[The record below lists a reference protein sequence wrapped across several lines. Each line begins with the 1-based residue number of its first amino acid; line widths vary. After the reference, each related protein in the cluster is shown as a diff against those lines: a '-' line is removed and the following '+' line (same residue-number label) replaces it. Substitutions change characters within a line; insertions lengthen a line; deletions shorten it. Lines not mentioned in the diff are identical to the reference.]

1 MQGLILKD
9 LFNLKK
15 SIGPTLVTTICVGLL
30 LMVQGNPSMF
40 VVGITLAGGSI
51 CSTCLKMDEA
61 AQWGKF
67 ELTAP
72 VSRLTVVLEKY
83 LLLFVFTLISLFVGG
98 TISYIAGNIT
108 GTFEVSNFFVYV
120 AVGFSL
126 GIISGSLIIFFLF
139 RFGLIRADFFTT
151 ICYLI
156 PVGIFVGILVVLDK
170 IGYDIMGGLPYLYL
184 TCIFPIIALII
195 SALMAVLSIVVYRKK
210 QF

>member
-1 MQGLILKD
+1 MQGLMLKD

-15 SIGPTLVTTICVGLL
+15 NIGPTLVTTICVGLL
-30 LMVQGNPSMF
+30 LMIQGNPSMF

-51 CSTCLKMDEA
+51 CSSCLKMDETV
-61 AQWGKF
+61 QWGKF

-72 VSRLTVVLEKY
+72 VSRLTVVIEKY
-83 LLLFVFTLISLFVGG
+83 ILLFVFTLISLVIGG
-98 TISYIAGNIT
+98 AISYIAGNIA
-108 GTFEVSNFFVYV
+108 GTFDISNFLVYA

-126 GIISGSLIIFFLF
+126 GIISGSLIIFCLF

-156 PVGIFVGILVVLDK
+156 PVGIFVGVLVVLEK
-170 IGYDIMGGLPYLYL
+170 AGYDIMAGLPYLYV

-195 SALMAVLSIVVYRKK
+195 SVLMAILSIIVYRKK

>member
-1 MQGLILKD
+1 MQGLMLKD

-15 SIGPTLVTTICVGLL
+15 NIGPTLVTTICVGLL

-51 CSTCLKMDEA
+51 CSSCLKMDETVA
-61 AQWGKF
+61 WGKF
-67 ELTAP
+67 ELTTP

-83 LLLFVFTLISLFVGG
+83 ILLFVFTLVSLLVGG
-98 TISYIAGNIT
+98 AISYIAGNIA
-108 GTFEVSNFFVYV
+108 GTFEIGNFLVY
-120 AVGFSL
+120 ASVGFSL
-126 GIISGSLIIFFLF
+126 GIISGSLIIFCLF

-156 PVGIFVGILVVLDK
+156 PVGIFVGVLVVLEKTGNDV
-170 IGYDIMGGLPYLYL
+170 MVGLPYLCI

-195 SALMAVLSIVVYRKK
+195 SVLMAILSIMVYRKK

>member
-1 MQGLILKD
+1 MQGLMLKD

-15 SIGPTLVTTICVGLL
+15 NIGPTLVTTICVGLL
-30 LMVQGNPSMF
+30 LMIQGNPSMF

-51 CSTCLKMDEA
+51 CSSCLKMDETV
-61 AQWGKF
+61 QWGKF

-72 VSRLTVVLEKY
+72 VSRLTVVIEKY
-83 LLLFVFTLISLFVGG
+83 ILLFVFTLISLVVGG
-98 TISYIAGNIT
+98 AISYIAGNIA
-108 GTFEVSNFFVYV
+108 GTFDIGNFLVYA

-126 GIISGSLIIFFLF
+126 GIISGSLIIFCLF

-156 PVGIFVGILVVLDK
+156 PVGIFVGVLVVLEK
-170 IGYDIMGGLPYLYL
+170 AGYDIMAGLPYLYV

-195 SALMAVLSIVVYRKK
+195 SVLMAILSIIVYRKK